1 MNTKKVNLFIKS
13 ICIAFVLTVL
23 YSVIPFQAEC
33 KEISNEVL
41 RFHILANSDSNS
53 DQLLKLKVRDKV
65 LEYSENIFDK
75 ATSKLEAESLVKEK
89 LNDITKVAQNEVFAN
104 GYNYSVKTELV
115 NMYFNTRYYDNFTM
129 PAGKYDAIRIT
140 IGNGKGHN
148 WWCVMYPSLC
158 LSASMDSKEKAEK
171 TFTDNQCE
179 IIENSENENIEYKF
193 KIVEVFQNLCSKIS
207 K

>member
-115 NMYFNTRYYDNFTM
+115 NMYFTTRYYDNFTM

-158 LSASMDSKEKAEK
+158 LSTSMDSKEKAEK